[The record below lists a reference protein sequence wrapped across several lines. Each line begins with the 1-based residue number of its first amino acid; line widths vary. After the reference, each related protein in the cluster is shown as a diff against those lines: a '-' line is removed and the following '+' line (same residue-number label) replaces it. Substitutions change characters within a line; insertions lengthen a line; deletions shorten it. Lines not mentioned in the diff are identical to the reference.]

1 MSKNESTPPVSKDLS
16 KDVSKERI
24 KKGKANEIDAY
35 VGKRLRLRRMMLGLS
50 QEKIADA
57 VGLTFQQVQK
67 YERGSNRIG
76 AGRLYEFS
84 QALQVPIQYF
94 FEVEEG
100 GKSLQTLSKKGS
112 VTGLA
117 EEKLFHGMHPS
128 PHKETTELL
137 RAFYRIP
144 DPKIRRRLFELT
156 RSLGETFSELP
167 PAKDVGKAEQ

>member
-1 MSKNESTPPVSKDLS
+1 MQKNENTPPNP
-16 KDVSKERI
+16 KERV
-24 KKGKANEIDAY
+24 KKGKATEIDAY

-84 QALQVPIQYF
+84 QALCVPIEYF

-100 GKSLQTLSKKGS
+100 GKALSSLTERGRAPLGLSEESTK
-112 VTGLA
+112 LA
-117 EEKLFHGMHPS
+117 HSMHPS
-128 PHKETTELL
+128 LNKETTELL
-137 RAFYRIP
+137 RSYY
-144 DPKIRRRLFELT
+144 KIHDSKVRRRFFDLAK
-156 RSLGETFSELP
+156 SLGESFSSFG
-167 PAKDVGKAEQ
+167 AKKEA

>member
-67 YERGSNRIG
+67 YERGSNRD
-76 AGRLYEFS
+76 R
-84 QALQVPIQYF
+84 
-94 FEVEEG
+94 
-100 GKSLQTLSKKGS
+100 KS
-112 VTGLA
+112 V
-117 EEKLFHGMHPS
+117 
-128 PHKETTELL
+128 
-137 RAFYRIP
+137 
-144 DPKIRRRLFELT
+144 
-156 RSLGETFSELP
+156 
-167 PAKDVGKAEQ
+167 V